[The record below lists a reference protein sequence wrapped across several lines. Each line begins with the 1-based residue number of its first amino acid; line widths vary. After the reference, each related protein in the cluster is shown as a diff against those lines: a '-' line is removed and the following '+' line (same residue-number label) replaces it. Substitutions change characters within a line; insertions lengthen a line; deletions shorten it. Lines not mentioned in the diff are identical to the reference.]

1 MPVENYIDLL
11 PVILLGIVFFGS
23 AVAMIFWSARRGQL
37 RDFDDQAKVI
47 FTHEEPEGEIS
58 DHFPDK

>member
-23 AVAMIFWSARRGQL
+23 SVAMLYWSVRRGQL
-37 RDFDDQAKVI
+37 RDFDEQAKVI
-47 FTHEEPEGEIS
+47 FTQEEPEGEIS

>member
-23 AVAMIFWSARRGQL
+23 AVAMLYWSVRRGQL
-37 RDFDDQAKVI
+37 RDFDEQAKVI
-47 FTHEEPEGEIS
+47 FTEEEPEGEIS

>member
-23 AVAMIFWSARRGQL
+23 AVAMFYWSARRGQL

-47 FTHEEPEGEIS
+47 FTQEEPEGEIS